1 MFQGGFMKS
10 FFGIGGYSVTPEG
23 AYSWQHLL
31 FVAISISLMIGL
43 AIFIAL
49 MNKNKS
55 EKDKNRVLIVCAIL
69 IDAVEIFK
77 IVLFS
82 IRDNDPTVWTRT
94 LPLFLCSIQLIT
106 IPIAAFSKG
115 RLREAALDFVFI
127 FGLLSAVAGTIGAAQ
142 NYNAYPVLSFPNV
155 VSAITHCISGFCS
168 LYIVIA
174 KMQSM
179 KKKNIWITYS
189 ILLSFMAAAFVA
201 NKIIP
206 YNYMFLES
214 DDGTP
219 FVLFANLVNHNKILY
234 PITVVLSLV
243 LYVAVF
249 YLVYYA
255 ITGRKNKSIQSKQ

>member
-1 MFQGGFMKS
+1 
-10 FFGIGGYSVTPEG
+10 
-23 AYSWQHLL
+23 
-31 FVAISISLMIGL
+31 
-43 AIFIAL
+43 
-49 MNKNKS
+49 
-55 EKDKNRVLIVCAIL
+55 
-69 IDAVEIFK
+69 
-77 IVLFS
+77 
-82 IRDNDPTVWTRT
+82 
-94 LPLFLCSIQLIT
+94 
-106 IPIAAFSKG
+106 
-115 RLREAALDFVFI
+115 
-127 FGLLSAVAGTIGAAQ
+127 
-142 NYNAYPVLSFPNV
+142 
-155 VSAITHCISGFCS
+155 
-168 LYIVIA
+168 
-174 KMQSM
+174 M